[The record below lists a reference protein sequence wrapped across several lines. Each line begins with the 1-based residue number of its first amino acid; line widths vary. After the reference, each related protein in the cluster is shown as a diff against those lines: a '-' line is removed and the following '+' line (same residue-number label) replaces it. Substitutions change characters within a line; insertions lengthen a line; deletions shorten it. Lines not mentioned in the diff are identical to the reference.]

1 MALKLVI
8 NISKKIPGPQEYS
21 SIQASCSLEGEC
33 SVGQDPNA
41 ETARLFAQAESAVDT
56 QLKLTLA
63 PTTPIAPTPS
73 TPIPTSNHGPTTS
86 APAPTATRGYQRTGR
101 KVALATPS
109 QLGLIDRL
117 LRETNTNANA
127 VLNHYQVGSLDQIAC
142 KDASILIDEL
152 KALQSGAVR
161 T

>member
-8 NISKKIPGPQEYS
+8 NISKKVPGPQDFS

-33 SVGQDPNA
+33 SIGQDPTA
-41 ETARLFAQAESAVDT
+41 ETARLFAQAESAVDA
-56 QLKLTLA
+56 QLKLTAA
-63 PTTPIAPTPS
+63 PTTPIAPPSS

-86 APAPTATRGYQRTGR
+86 VPTPNSTRGYQRTGR

-117 LRETNTNANA
+117 LRETNTNVNA

-142 KDASILIDEL
+142 KDVSALIDEL
-152 KALQSGAVR
+152 KARQSGAAR